1 MISPQAYIAP
11 GAQIGARVRVYPFA
25 YIEDDVVIG
34 DDCVIYP
41 HVSLMSGTRL
51 GQGNTIYQNAVLGA
65 SPQDFSWQGGAS
77 SLVIGDHNVIRENVV
92 ISRSSLPTVSTQ
104 IGDHN
109 ILMEGT
115 HISHNCVIGDHNVFG
130 YAVKIACDCTIGS
143 KTIFSS
149 NVTAKPQCH
158 IGDLAFILTG
168 CRFGED
174 IPPYIT
180 VKDNPATYAGIHAGM
195 LAKVGGIDERTQ
207 RLLAMAYRLVF
218 KGKVS
223 LYDAILQIEEQV
235 PDGPEIRQVIAFL
248 RASHGIISK

>member
-1 MISPQAYIAP
+1 M
-11 GAQIGARVRVYPFA
+11 
-25 YIEDDVVIG
+25 
-34 DDCVIYP
+34 
-41 HVSLMSGTRL
+41 
-51 GQGNTIYQNAVLGA
+51 
-65 SPQDFSWQGGAS
+65 
-77 SLVIGDHNVIRENVV
+77 
-92 ISRSSLPTVSTQ
+92 
-104 IGDHN
+104 
-109 ILMEGT
+109 
-115 HISHNCVIGDHNVFG
+115 IGDHNVFG

-207 RLLAMAYRLVF
+207 RHLAMAYRLVF
-218 KGKVS
+218 NGKVS